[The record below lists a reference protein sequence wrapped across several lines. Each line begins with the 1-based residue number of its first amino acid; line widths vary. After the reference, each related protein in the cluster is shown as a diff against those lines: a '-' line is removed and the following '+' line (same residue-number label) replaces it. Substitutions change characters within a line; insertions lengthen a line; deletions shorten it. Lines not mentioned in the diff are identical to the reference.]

1 MPIAIAPTLAAAD
14 DPNPLGH
21 VVDKVLIQ
29 TASGTPIL
37 TMHMVT
43 MIVATFLVLALLVSA
58 AKRIGTG
65 PASEGNA
72 RFVTKGPLAQMVE
85 SICVYLRDKVV
96 RPQLGDAT
104 DRFIP
109 YLWTVFF
116 FILLNNLLGLVPLMD
131 AQHLYGL
138 FGFNKPDPHWAVIGG
153 TATGNIAVT
162 AALAIVAFIVIQ
174 INGIRQN
181 GLAGYLKHYTAGTPI
196 ALWVIMIPVEIMG
209 TFIKP
214 FALAIRLFANMVAG
228 HTLLATLL
236 MFTKMGL
243 EGIGIFGGGAI
254 TLVAVVASIAI
265 TFLELFVAFLQ
276 AFVFMFLVTV
286 FIAQLSHH
294 GHDDHAHDE
303 HGHDHAPGQGHAHA
317 H

>member
-14 DPNPLGH
+14 NPLGH

-72 RFVTKGPLAQMVE
+72 RFVTRGPLAQMVE

-138 FGFNKPDPHWAVIGG
+138 FFKGDSHWAVIGG

-243 EGIGIFGGGAI
+243 EGVGIFGGGAI

-294 GHDDHAHDE
+294 DHAHDE
-303 HGHDHAPGQGHAHA
+303 HDHAPGHSHEPAHA